1 MRLLEFERLRSLVE
15 NVEKS
20 FAFVVGQVALSAS
33 AVDFGAYRLQ
43 FVERRR
49 VDKTLAKRFKGRG
62 AEKFAVSS
70 AGVNRLNRRRLR
82 FRRLGSNVGRR
93 RVARRRFHAFRLR
106 AFGSRERFLRREG
119 RLDFFGRRRRRVRF
133 RRRFGLVGL
142 IPSRSEA

>member
-1 MRLLEFERLRSLVE
+1 LVE

-20 FAFVVGQVALSAS
+20 FAFVVKVEIALSAGG
-33 AVDFGAYRLQ
+33 VDFGAYRLQ

-70 AGVNRLNRRRLR
+70 ADANRLNRRRLR
-82 FRRLGSNVGRR
+82 FLRLGSNVGRR
-93 RVARRRFHAFRLR
+93 RVVRRCFRALRLR
-106 AFGSRERFLRREG
+106 AFGSGKRFLRCES

-133 RRRFGLVGL
+133 RGRFGLVGL